1 MHVRVPAVF
10 AINLPAAQIS
20 RLMGHKKAVRFISRL
35 SAIVRSPRNQT
46 LSSFNYQSRYLRG
59 RHVGVSRRR
68 TDADKKSHGEEKAV
82 HRIRR

>member
-10 AINLPAAQIS
+10 VINSPPRRLVDQSGTRRLYGSSQGYLLFVRLPRI
-20 RLMGHKKAVRFISRL
+20 
-35 SAIVRSPRNQT
+35 QT